1 MNDTHTVAIS
11 TSSQTKILSP
21 QASSCRGAEKIGWKH
36 HGVTEDVNYSLRH
49 LNQAE
54 ILALKLF
61 FESFETKEE
70 LTELLEEL
78 KNKSVI
84 SEEVFDK
91 LCRLLLKPKFNKEY
105 FSTLITQEISGARRL
120 PCGLQY
126 VINIIDQSGKR
137 DLANKL
143 VVIWHNIKMRVIP
156 SKIQKFSA
164 PRRKRIQ
171 LFSESMKKMIQDM
184 VFKDPVEHFRNFSVK
199 IKDKINSMPHIFKK
213 KDLTELCDKYIAS
226 LTLTMDSM
234 ANKTNAIDPNDQL
247 FLDMESILIMTSCPD
262 LSRCM
267 LYGRRAVVLSFAN
280 RKSEGD
286 EMIKEALVCANRV
299 SGCMEIVDTLYKVI
313 LYLRA
318 WYEFF
323 PQIITDAIYD
333 HFTKAIHI
341 LKNEPDDI
349 RLFWTR
355 RFTFR
360 LLFCYLGLGMRCRFI
375 KRYRCSCA
383 VMKEAE
389 RLIQI
394 YDSPDAER
402 RVQMYFAIAKSRLC
416 HLKGDIDQALEHIQL
431 AKSIAENGKCCELNI
446 ILETEQMLFL
456 RDCDPLFVEE
466 ESSDSEL
473 VTHHI
478 PEFLHLPNSLHCQA
492 DQYIELTNS
501 FNPPMAPVPS
511 EVQDIRNQSENA
523 RAEEWKLNTSGEPP
537 RSHDFSREVVHI
549 KSSKMN

>member
-21 QASSCRGAEKIGWKH
+21 QASSYRGAEKIGWKH
-36 HGVTEDVNYSLRH
+36 QGVEEDVNYSLRH

-126 VINIIDQSGKR
+126 VINVIDQSGKK

-143 VVIWHNIKMRVIP
+143 VVLCHNINMHGIP

-164 PRRKRIQ
+164 PRRKKIQ
-171 LFSESMKKMIQDM
+171 LFSEKMKKMIQDM
-184 VFKDPVEHFRNFSVK
+184 DFIDPVEHFRNFSVK
-199 IKDKINSMPHIFKK
+199 IKDKINSMSHILKK
-213 KDLTELCDKYIAS
+213 RDLTELCDKYIAS

-247 FLDMESILIMTSCPD
+247 FLDMESILTMTSCAD

-341 LKNEPDDI
+341 LKNESDDI

-360 LLFCYLGLGMRCRFI
+360 LLFCYLGLGMRCFFI
-375 KRYRCSCA
+375 KHYKCSCE
-383 VMKEAE
+383 VTKEAE

-394 YDSPDAER
+394 YDSPDAEL

-416 HLKGDIDQALEHIQL
+416 HLKGDIDKALEHIQL
-431 AKSIAENGKCCELNI
+431 AKDIAKNGECCELNI
-446 ILETEQMLFL
+446 ISETEQMLFL

-478 PEFLHLPNSLHCQA
+478 PELLHLPNSLHCQA

-523 RAEEWKLNTSGEPP
+523 RAQEWELNTSGEPP
-537 RSHDFSREVVHI
+537 RSPDFSREVVHI
-549 KSSKMN
+549 KSSKRN